1 MMQLSKEEIEKID
14 RMTPAEFVEYFKTI
28 HKPHFD
34 RHYRYGYE
42 WITKADKGAII
53 SWLRQG
59 TWNEWAAAAVVA
71 KLLKEYAEYVDPEF
85 YPIFARQVADE
96 ARHWVLRH
104 RLLKKYG
111 GSMEGFTPM
120 EEWVR
125 VLLELPLKLALE
137 RPEHFQLRFSSVLQ
151 VAEWTSVSHH
161 RGVEDGAGD
170 RYPEIRALFRELLD
184 DELFHWSIAERSWLK
199 QCDTLEKKL
208 DVIRITQE
216 YTLPAIDAARKRRVE
231 LSMEYKL

>member
-1 MMQLSKEEIEKID
+1 MQLSKEEIEKID
-14 RMTPAEFVEYFKTI
+14 RMTPAEFVEYFKAI

-42 WITKADKGAII
+42 WIAKADKGAII

-59 TWNEWAAAAVVA
+59 TWNEWAAATVVA

-85 YPIFARQVADE
+85 YPLFARQVADE
-96 ARHWVLRH
+96 ARHWLLRH

-120 EEWVR
+120 EEWVK
-125 VLLELPLKLALE
+125 VLSELPLKLALE

-184 DELFHWSIAERSWLK
+184 DELFHWSMAERTWLK
-199 QCDTLEKKL
+199 MCNTLEKKL

-231 LSMEYKL
+231 LSMEHKI